1 MDTHEIFRQAE
12 LALASYSILSPGKPN
27 VANLTDRGFGLSQEQ
42 AEAFS
47 DTYTVVTQYTDTL
60 AEGGLGTSFSATVFK
75 DAGGNLTLAI
85 RGTAELTG
93 TPNDLSTDG
102 DIALNGAGYDQIV
115 AMVNWWQRATTPTNQ
130 TAIQYK
136 IVPGPLDPH
145 DGFQFGILWLKIEA
159 PVAGTGELVSAL
171 ADDPDHK
178 LDVTGHSLGGHLAM
192 AFSTLFPGHA
202 GSVDYQGFVLDSREA
217 RTAANGAW
225 MASA

>member
-1 MDTHEIFRQAE
+1 MNIQTVFSQSGF
-12 LALASYSILSPGKPN
+12 ALAAYADLNSSALNSQK
-27 VANLTDRGFGLSQEQ
+27 VNLKDAGLSDSQ
-42 AEAFS
+42 ATQFAQ
-47 DTYTVVTQYTDTL
+47 TYAVVTQYSDSD
-60 AEGGLGTSFSATVFK
+60 TSFSATVFK
-75 DAGGNLTLAI
+75 DASGNLTLAI

-102 DIALNGAGYDQIV
+102 DIAVNGAGYDQIV
-115 AMVNWWQRATTPTNQ
+115 AMVNWWRRATTPTNQ

-178 LDVTGHSLGGHLAM
+178 LAVTGHSLGGHLAM

-202 GSVDYQGFVLDSREA
+202 GLVGYHDFVLDSRKV

-225 MASA
+225 RLSA